1 MTRKSVWTSSPTG
14 DGQRFELEP
23 AGFVASYRLALAAFI
38 VCGGLVLPL
47 SLTAIFAA
55 LVFDDFGVALRIGF
69 GGVGVGSTAAVIWLG
84 VRILVDALALRSRVR
99 VTSGGVLVETGVTSA
114 RKHVWLT
121 PLDAVLVEQPKV
133 DSLERGGI
141 ELVAGDTSIRIA
153 MGYRERDTTRLLKA
167 VRAALKNTVGD
178 AGKPHSGEPLGP
190 PWADRVRRLGRD
202 IVAPLRHPTP
212 YLLVDLGAIF
222 GTSVLTWVLS
232 EVIDWR
238 DAYPIAF
245 ALFLAGLAA
254 RRYDGTYVAGLREHL
269 HDDGNWGL
277 WYMLAGIAIAL
288 AGAGGMTPRL
298 SFGPAVGVAALSS
311 IGLHW
316 AMLRRARSDAT
327 PKPNRKL
334 DLVLALSLVPI
345 SILHEA
351 AMFEFIVGST
361 KDLAVMSLGMVPVTV
376 LLAYAPVRLHA
387 FVDNPGDRSN
397 VAWFWLT
404 AIWLGL
410 GPILAVSV
418 AAAREM

>member
-1 MTRKSVWTSSPTG
+1 MTRKSVWTSSPAG

-23 AGFVASYRLALAAFI
+23 AGFVASYRLALATFI
-38 VCGGLVLPL
+38 VCGGIVLPL

-55 LVFDDFGVALRIGF
+55 LVFDDFGVGLSIAF
-69 GGVGVGSTAAVIWLG
+69 GGVGVGSTAALIWLG
-84 VRILVDALALRSRVR
+84 VRILVDAIALRSRVT
-99 VTSGGVLVETGVTSA
+99 VTPGGVLVETGVTSA

-121 PLDAVLVEQPKV
+121 PLDAVSVEKPKV

-141 ELVAGDTSIRIA
+141 ELVAGGPSIRIA

-167 VRAALKNTVGD
+167 VRAALENTVGD
-178 AGKPHSGEPLGP
+178 GGKPPVGEPLGP

-222 GTSVLTWVLS
+222 GTSALTWVLS

-245 ALFLAGLAA
+245 ALFIAGLAA
-254 RRYDGTYVAGLREHL
+254 RRYDGSYIAGLREYL
-269 HDDGNWGL
+269 RDDGMWGF
-277 WYMLAGIAIAL
+277 WYMLAGISIAL

-361 KDLAVMSLGMVPVTV
+361 KNLAVMSLAMVPVTV
-376 LLAYAPVRLHA
+376 LFAYAPVRLHA

-410 GPILAVSV
+410 GPIIAVSV